1 MDFDEILDAVR
12 SGRMVVVV
20 DERDGSGEICLAAS
34 RVSPEAI
41 NFMATHARGLVCLAL
56 TEEKLRALGIP
67 LVAGEG
73 SARRTFG
80 VSIEAKRGVSTAIS
94 AADRATTILAAV
106 AESAGPE
113 DLVMPGHV
121 LPVQVR
127 RGGVL
132 SRPQIP
138 EASVDLARLAGMP
151 PMAVTC
157 AILRDDGAISHDA
170 DLETFADRHNL
181 PRVTIESLVRYRLR
195 FETVVTRVASSSI
208 RTPVG
213 EFETIA
219 YRSEVDPYEH
229 VALVR
234 GEVAGDEPVV
244 VRIHS
249 QCLTGD
255 VFGSLRCDCGDQLQ
269 QAFVQIAREER
280 GVLIYLRQEGRG
292 IGLGNKIR
300 AYALQD
306 RGRDTVQANLDLG
319 FKEDLRDYGIA
330 AQILR
335 ELGVS
340 RARLLTNNPRKIAGL
355 QRYGVQVVERIAL
368 ESTPHD
374 DNIDYLR
381 TKREKLGHFFSTLP
395 LLT

>member
-1 MDFDEILDAVR
+1 M
-12 SGRMVVVV
+12 
-20 DERDGSGEICLAAS
+20 
-34 RVSPEAI
+34 
-41 NFMATHARGLVCLAL
+41 
-56 TEEKLRALGIP
+56 
-67 LVAGEG
+67 
-73 SARRTFG
+73 
-80 VSIEAKRGVSTAIS
+80 
-94 AADRATTILAAV
+94 
-106 AESAGPE
+106 
-113 DLVMPGHV
+113 
-121 LPVQVR
+121 
-127 RGGVL
+127 
-132 SRPQIP
+132 
-138 EASVDLARLAGMP
+138 
-151 PMAVTC
+151 
-157 AILRDDGAISHDA
+157 
-170 DLETFADRHNL
+170 
-181 PRVTIESLVRYRLR
+181 
-195 FETVVTRVASSSI
+195 
-208 RTPVG
+208 
-213 EFETIA
+213 
-219 YRSEVDPYEH
+219 
-229 VALVR
+229 
-234 GEVAGDEPVV
+234 V

-269 QAFVQIAREER
+269 QAFVQIAREEH

-335 ELGVS
+335 ELGIS
-340 RARLLTNNPRKIAGL
+340 RVRLLTNNPRKIAGL

-374 DNIDYLR
+374 DNIEYLR